1 MSRTVIVGFRLA
13 LDIIQCHLSLDNVKG
28 LLNLTYTTARVVVPN
43 YVLHITQRGN
53 YRQNILTKEEYQ
65 DTYGKDFFVHAS

>member
-1 MSRTVIVGFRLA
+1 MVGPF
-13 LDIIQCHLSLDNVKG
+13 DKMKW
-28 LLNLTYTTARVVVPN
+28 ARVVCPN
-43 YVLHITQRGN
+43 YIHHITQRGN